1 MTGHRRNKRSWVGSA
16 LILAGLLCLPTARS
30 TAQSDSSD
38 AKRTPVYVSDF
49 ELASVGGTQPAPKT
63 ANEAAPPPDQ
73 TNQSTNLIFSDADP
87 APVQARRLVDAFGAI
102 LAESLRK
109 SGYTVTRQGGSVPQS
124 GLLLRGVF
132 AEPDQENRIRRAILG
147 TAAPGPSYT
156 LYVGAFNLGH
166 QDQPLYLP
174 AVVQSPDA
182 RYGPV
187 ITLNAYIPMVKFDV
201 PKNPTEE
208 DVRKICGQIVSQLT
222 ALLTQNPNAVSR

>member
-1 MTGHRRNKRSWVGSA
+1 MSYRWNKGSWVAAG
-16 LILAGLLCLPTARS
+16 LILAMLAPFPATQSA
-30 TAQSDSSD
+30 AQSDSD
-38 AKRTPVYVSDF
+38 AKRTPIYVSDF
-49 ELASVGGTQPAPKT
+49 ELASVGGTRSAPKT
-63 ANEAAPPPDQ
+63 TNEAAPPPDQ
-73 TNQSTNLIFSDADP
+73 TNQSTNPIFSDSDP
-87 APVQARRLVDAFGAI
+87 APVQARRLVDAFGTI
-102 LAESLRK
+102 LADSLRK
-109 SGYTVTRQGGSVPQS
+109 SGYTVTRQGGSVPPS

-132 AEPDQENRIRRAILG
+132 AEPDQENHIRRAILG

-174 AVVQSPDA
+174 AVVQSPDP

-201 PKNPTEE
+201 PKNPTDE